1 MVTIKKRAMIRLS
14 LMGLLAFHFLLAA
27 AQPIIQAANYFPVAG
42 DTLLTVVDDEP
53 TGVTV
58 TSPGGNQVWNFSQL
72 ENDGLRTRVVRAASE
87 GTLFSQFPSTELL
100 LPLGP
105 NAEGYY
111 NLAADRLELVGYAGQ
126 DPLGQGL
133 NIVTRFSPAS
143 IERWSQVQFFDLRNS
158 ESALLIAF
166 STASIPGGIFDN
178 LPIAPDSI
186 RIRIATQRT
195 DLADA
200 WGVVQLPGNLQ
211 FSCVREK
218 RTEYRDVRLDAKIG
232 PLPWFDITDLLI
244 QNSPLPGLGRDTIQ
258 RYHYWS
264 NEAKEPIAIV
274 TVDMA
279 DQSVIGIEYKANP
292 LISSNTELTLSDAA
306 LAVFPNPTSSQ
317 LNFRLQDLM
326 PGRYHC
332 QLLDATGRLLQQ
344 QVWEINS
351 ADHTATLS
359 VEGYPAGSYFC
370 RLLDASGRVL
380 LSRTVVVQ

>member
-1 MVTIKKRAMIRLS
+1 MIRLF
-14 LMGLLAFHFLLAA
+14 LVGLLSFHYLLAA

-53 TGVTV
+53 AGVTV
-58 TSPGGNQVWNFSQL
+58 TSPGGNQVWNFSLL
-72 ENDGLRTRVVRAASE
+72 ENDGLRTRVVRAANE
-87 GTLFSQFPSTELL
+87 GALFSQFPNTELL

-133 NIVTRFSPAS
+133 NIVTRFSPAN
-143 IERWSQVQFFDLRNS
+143 IERWSQVQFFDLHNS

-218 RTEYRDVRLDAKIG
+218 RTEYRDVRLDAKVG

-244 QNSPLPGLGRDTIQ
+244 QNSPLPGLGRDTTL
-258 RYHYWS
+258 RYFYWS
-264 NEAKEPIAIV
+264 NDAKEPVAIV
-274 TVDMA
+274 SVDMA
-279 DQSVIGIEYKANP
+279 DQSVVSIEYKANP
-292 LISSNTELTLSDAA
+292 LISSDEELSPATVGLV
-306 LAVFPNPTSSQ
+306 VFPNPTSS
-317 LNFRLQDLM
+317 LVNIRVQDIE

-332 QLLDATGRLLQQ
+332 QLLDAAGRLQQ
-344 QVWEINS
+344 QQIWEINS
-351 ADHTATLS
+351 VDYTASMS

-370 RLLDASGRVL
+370 RLLDATGRLL
-380 LSRTVVVQ
+380 LSRTVVVE

>member
-1 MVTIKKRAMIRLS
+1 MIRLS
-14 LMGLLAFHFLLAA
+14 LLGFLSCYFLQLA

-53 TGVTV
+53 EGVV
-58 TSPGGNQVWNFSQL
+58 ITSPGGNQVWDFSQL
-72 ENDGLRTRVVRAASE
+72 DNDGLRTRVVRAASE
-87 GTLFSQFPSTELL
+87 GSLFGQFPNTELL
-100 LPLGP
+100 LPIGP

-133 NIVTRFSPAS
+133 NIVTRFNPAS
-143 IERWSQVQFFDLRNS
+143 IERWSQVQFFDLHNS

-200 WGVVQLPGNLQ
+200 WGVMQLPGNQQ

-218 RTEYRDVRLDAKIG
+218 RTEYRDVRLDAKVG

-258 RYHYWS
+258 RYYYWS
-264 NEAKEPIAIV
+264 NEAKEPVAIV
-274 TVDMA
+274 SVDMA
-279 DQSVIGIEYKANP
+279 DLSVIGIEYKANP
-292 LISSNTELTLSDAA
+292 LISSDEELLLPDAN
-306 LAVFPNPTSSQ
+306 LVVFPNPAS
-317 LNFRLQDLM
+317 NYINIRLQDL
-326 PGRYHC
+326 PQARYHC
-332 QLLDATGRLLQQ
+332 QLMDATGRLLQQ
-344 QVWEINS
+344 QVWDVS
-351 ADHTATLS
+351 SPDFTAGLS
-359 VEGYPAGSYFC
+359 VEGYPAGSYFW
-370 RLLDASGRVL
+370 RLLDDGGRL
-380 LSRTVVVQ
+380 LQRRIIVIQ

>member
-1 MVTIKKRAMIRLS
+1 MVTIKKGAMIRLS
-14 LMGLLAFHFLLAA
+14 LMGLLSFYCLLAA

-58 TSPGGNQVWNFSQL
+58 SSPGGNQVWNFSQL
-72 ENDGLRTRVVRAASE
+72 ENDGVRTRVVRAASE
-87 GTLFSQFPSTELL
+87 GTLFSQFPNTELL
-100 LPLGP
+100 QPLGP
-105 NAEGYY
+105 NAEGYF
-111 NLAADRLELVGYAGQ
+111 NLASDRLELVGYAGQ

-133 NIVTRFSPAS
+133 NIVTRFSPAN
-143 IERWSQVQFFDLRNS
+143 IERWSQLQFFDLRNS

-195 DLADA
+195 DLVDA
-200 WGVVQLPGNLQ
+200 WGIVQLPGNLQ

-264 NEAKEPIAIV
+264 NSAKEPVAILSV
-274 TVDMA
+274 SLA
-279 DQSVIGIEYKANP
+279 DQSVISIEYKSNP
-292 LISSNTELTLSDAA
+292 LISSDKELLLSNAD
-306 LAVFPNPTSSQ
+306 LLVFPNPASNQ
-317 LNFRLQDLM
+317 VNLRLQALQ

-332 QLLDATGRLLQQ
+332 QLYDAAGRLMQQ
-344 QVWEINS
+344 QQWDINS
-351 ADHTATLS
+351 ADHTASLS

-370 RLLDASGRVL
+370 RLLDAAGQLL
-380 LSRTVVVQ
+380 LSRMVVVE